1 VTIDPKESAI
11 MDDNTVTRSSGN
23 VFADLGLPDAGS
35 RLLKARVLAVIKDT
49 IDGQKLG
56 GQKAIA
62 DVLGLK
68 QPDVSNLLRGR
79 LSGFSLERLLEFASA
94 LGNDIDI
101 NVKRAP
107 APRSHERRHHGRVRV
122 LVADA
127 AD

>member
-1 VTIDPKESAI
+1 
-11 MDDNTVTRSSGN
+11 MDDNTITRGSGN
-23 VFADLGLPDAGS
+23 VFADLGLQDADS
-35 RLLKARVLAVIKDT
+35 RLLKARVLTVINET
-49 IDGQKLG
+49 IDSQGLS

-62 DVLGLK
+62 KVLGIA
-68 QPDVSNLLRGR
+68 QSDVSNLLRGR

-107 APRSHERRHHGRVRV
+107 RSHEQRHHGRVRV
-122 LVADA
+122 LVTDA